1 MDLFSYLFGPFYGL
15 KSEISPPFHLLT
27 INYDLDYEKGTLF
40 YFN

>member
-1 MDLFSYLFGPFYGL
+1 MHLFSYLFGPLYGL

-27 INYDLDYEKGTLF
+27 INYDLEHEIGTLF